1 MNMISVTSE
10 YLQGIDVL
18 RNVPEDQLQWL
29 IDSSE
34 HYTVAQGDY
43 LFKKGDALD
52 KLVVLVEGRV
62 FMYIAQ
68 NNEQREITTLQPGT
82 ITGYLPFSRATTTF
96 ANGQALDDLQVMSL
110 PQPQVREM
118 ICERFELTEAL
129 VHVMTDRVREY
140 TSNQLHNEK
149 MTALGKLS
157 AGLAHELNNPASA
170 VVRGAVSLKQHLQA
184 MPDYFKEVMRAQL
197 RPEDV
202 DMVGQIMFAVI
213 DAHQHKKPLSM
224 MERADQEDE
233 IADWLSQFPISNV
246 QEISENFV
254 EFGFTIDNMEEFRK
268 HIPEKD
274 LSPILNWVNKNLVT
288 DKMVADIEDASQR
301 ISRLVQSVKMFTH
314 MDQGSSKQLSDVHDG
329 LKNTL
334 TMLEYKLRKG
344 NIQLVQTFDHNLP
357 PIKALVGEL
366 NQIWT
371 NLIDNAVDAMDGQ
384 PKSILEIKTER
395 DRDCIKVHVIDNG
408 PGIPEE
414 IRNRIFDPFFTTK
427 GIGKGT
433 GLGLD
438 IVCQIVKQHKGA
450 IKADSVPG
458 RTDFWV
464 SLPING

>member
-1 MNMISVTSE
+1 
-10 YLQGIDVL
+10 
-18 RNVPEDQLQWL
+18 
-29 IDSSE
+29 
-34 HYTVAQGDY
+34 
-43 LFKKGDALD
+43 
-52 KLVVLVEGRV
+52 
-62 FMYIAQ
+62 
-68 NNEQREITTLQPGT
+68 
-82 ITGYLPFSRATTTF
+82 
-96 ANGQALDDLQVMSL
+96 
-110 PQPQVREM
+110 
-118 ICERFELTEAL
+118 
-129 VHVMTDRVREY
+129 
-140 TSNQLHNEK
+140 
-149 MTALGKLS
+149 
-157 AGLAHELNNPASA
+157 
-170 VVRGAVSLKQHLQA
+170 
-184 MPDYFKEVMRAQL
+184 
-197 RPEDV
+197 
-202 DMVGQIMFAVI
+202 
-213 DAHQHKKPLSM
+213 M